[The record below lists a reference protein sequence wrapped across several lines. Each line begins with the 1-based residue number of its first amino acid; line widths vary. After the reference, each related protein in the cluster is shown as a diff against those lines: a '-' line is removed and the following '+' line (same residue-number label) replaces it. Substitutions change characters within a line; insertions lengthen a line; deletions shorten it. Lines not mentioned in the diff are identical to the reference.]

1 MANMQTPRLEI
12 DLAKIGHNVREVIK
26 LYGAKGLKIAGV
38 TKGVCGDPIVAEVY
52 LKNGIS
58 ILGDSRIA
66 NLKKMQEA
74 GIRATFI
81 LLRLPALGE
90 AESVVRNCSI
100 SLNSEAKVVRE
111 LSAAAV
117 RCGARHGV
125 ILMVELGDLREGIMP
140 GDLEDMVKEVL
151 PLPGI
156 RLAGIG
162 ANLACFG
169 GVKPDAKNMEEL
181 SSLALE
187 IEKKFHIELEYV
199 SAGCSTVYSWL
210 KNVDRVSRVNNV
222 RLGDSF
228 LLGGRDLEEKGI
240 PGLHYDA
247 FTLVAQV
254 IESKIK
260 PSIPWGEIGLDAFGS
275 IPKFEDR
282 GIGRRLILNIGRQDV
297 LYTQLYPRVDI
308 EILGASS
315 DHLIAVANTAQLQVG
330 DEVKFDLD
338 YGAMLAAMTSPYVKK
353 IYLNRDLV

>member
-1 MANMQTPRLEI
+1 MGTPRLEI

-26 LYGAKGLKIAGV
+26 LYGAKGLTITGV
-38 TKGVCGDPIVAEVY
+38 TKGVCGDPLVAGVY

-58 ILGDSRIA
+58 VLGDSRIA
-66 NLKKMQEA
+66 NIRRMREA
-74 GIRATFI
+74 GIRAPFI
-81 LLRLPALGE
+81 LLRMPAPGE
-90 AESVVRNCSI
+90 ADAVVRECSL
-100 SLNSEAKVVRE
+100 SFNSELSVIRE
-111 LSAAAV
+111 LSAAGLRHGAV
-117 RCGARHGV
+117 HGV

-140 GDLEDMVKEVL
+140 GDLRGLAAEVL
-151 PLPGI
+151 GLQGV

-169 GVKPDAKNMEEL
+169 GVKPDAKNMGEL
-181 SSLALE
+181 SSLARGLE
-187 IEKKFHIELEYV
+187 EEFHIRLEFV

-210 KNVDRVSRVNNV
+210 KSVDRVEGVNNV

-247 FTLVAQV
+247 FTLVAAV
-254 IESKIK
+254 IESRIK

-275 IPKFEDR
+275 IPRFEDR
-282 GIGRRLILNIGRQDV
+282 GSGRRLILNIGRQDV

-315 DHLIAVANTAQLQVG
+315 DHLIAVANATELQVG
-330 DEVKFDLD
+330 DEVRFDVD
-338 YGAMLAAMTSPYVKK
+338 YGAMLAAMTSPYVRKVH
-353 IYLNRDLV
+353 LNGDPA